1 MLSVGLCV
9 LVLLTATCPVLMAPS
24 AAGAP
29 ARPDVDANRSQ
40 VMFVIPE
47 TMEPVCAELD
57 DGTKPW
63 ATRHPREYQDWQ
75 DSVHGSAYL
84 SGDTDVPGCTDCHDD
99 PESGEIRSAA
109 FRLESS
115 FRCARCHGDEQLMGK
130 HEIAT
135 DVYASY
141 LADYHGLAVRYYR
154 THDRSMWRYEA
165 TCSDCHASHAIYR
178 ASDSR
183 SSIAPANL
191 LGTCRQCHP
200 GAGANFT
207 LTTSG
212 HFRIDRNT
220 SLLAYYIKLIY
231 QILIPTFVGLMAAYI
246 GLDIMYRLRKT
257 LIRKE

>member
-1 MLSVGLCV
+1 MVSVALRV

-24 AAGAP
+24 AAGSP
-29 ARPDVDANRSQ
+29 ARPDLDANGSE
-40 VMFVIPE
+40 VMFIIPE

-57 DGTKPW
+57 GARPW
-63 ATRHPREYQDWQ
+63 AARYPREYQEWQ

-84 SGDTDVPGCTDCHDD
+84 SGDTDAPGCADCHDD

-115 FRCARCHGDEQLMGK
+115 FRCARCHGDEQLMAK

-141 LADYHGLAVRYYR
+141 RADYHGLAVCYYR

-165 TCSDCHASHAIYR
+165 TCSDCHASHAIYG

-183 SSIAPANL
+183 SSIAPANV

-207 LTTSG
+207 SATTG
-212 HFRIDRNT
+212 HFRIDRKT

-246 GLDIMYRLRKT
+246 GLDMTYRIRKT

>member
-1 MLSVGLCV
+1 MVSVGLRV
-9 LVLLTATCPVLMAPS
+9 LLLLTATCAILRAPW
-24 AAGAP
+24 AAAAP
-29 ARPDVDANRSQ
+29 ARPDLDANGGE

-57 DGTKPW
+57 GGTEPW
-63 ATRHPREYQDWQ
+63 AARYPREYQGWQ

-84 SGDTDVPGCTDCHDD
+84 SGDPDAPGCSDCHED
-99 PESGEIRSAA
+99 PESREIRSAA

-115 FRCARCHGDEQLMGK
+115 FRCARCHGDEQLMAK

-141 LADYHGLAVRYYR
+141 RADYHGLAVRYYR

-165 TCSDCHASHAIYR
+165 TCSDCHASHAIYG

-183 SSIAPANL
+183 SSITPANL

-200 GAGANFT
+200 GAEANFT
-207 LTTSG
+207 STTTG
-212 HFRIDRNT
+212 HFRIDRKT

-257 LIRKE
+257 SIRKK